1 MFLGLSA
8 AKNWRKLL
16 VVNKSVI
23 KIVAALFVALLPLV
37 IVDSPIQARVL
48 AIALLCL
55 AVWFLEIAPPFVPTF
70 LLWAL
75 VPLLLLPFDPTYSIS
90 TVLSWSAD
98 PVMAL
103 FFGGFCLGVAT
114 SVYGVDKRLASLII
128 RLGGG
133 SFYLLLCLTIGS
145 TAFLSMWM
153 SNIAAAALMIACLR
167 PLLSEFEL
175 EDRVRRI
182 LLVGVA
188 LGADLGG
195 IATPIGTG
203 PNAIA
208 IASISAKTQ
217 VSFLDWM
224 LFALPLTIGML
235 AVAFIFLSIR
245 SRNIAGEWDKRS
257 ASFVDD
263 QLETETQAKSTVPF
277 VVLISATVLSW
288 LTEPMHGIPAAVTSV
303 SAAAVM
309 FATGMLRKEHLRRI
323 DWSTLLLIAGGITLG
338 RLFERSGTIS
348 MLTSQMPFSDLDPTM
363 ALFAICLISALFSA
377 LMSNTATVVMLIPI
391 ATAIIPEPSTALL
404 VAISASFGIPFVIS
418 TPQNAMAYGE
428 GGLRT
433 SDLFYP
439 GIVIMVIGCLIVSL
453 TGRYVLG
460 LVGIQ

>member
-1 MFLGLSA
+1 MRTNII
-8 AKNWRKLL
+8 KL
-16 VVNKSVI
+16 VV
-23 KIVAALFVALLPLV
+23 AAVVALLPIV
-37 IVDSPIQARVL
+37 IVDVPLQARVL
-48 AIALLCL
+48 AIAFFCL

-75 VPLLLLPFDPTYSIS
+75 VPLLLLPLDSSYSMA

-128 RLGGG
+128 NLGGG
-133 SFYLLLCLTIGS
+133 SFYLLLGLTIGL

-167 PLLSEFEL
+167 PLLSQFAL
-175 EDRVRRI
+175 DDLIRRT

-188 LGADLGG
+188 VGANLGG

-208 IASISAKTQ
+208 IASMSSKTQ
-217 VSFLDWM
+217 VSFIDWM
-224 LFALPLTIGML
+224 FFAMPLTIGML
-235 AVAFIFLSIR
+235 AVAFIFLAVR
-245 SRNIAGEWDKRS
+245 SRNIAGEWGDRS
-257 ASFVDD
+257 PSLLDG
-263 QLETETQAKSTVPF
+263 ETRSDTKKKSSIPF
-277 VVLISATVLSW
+277 VLLISATILCWLS
-288 LTEPMHGIPAAVTSV
+288 EPIHGIPAAVTSV
-303 SAAAVM
+303 SAAAMM
-309 FATGMLRKEHLRRI
+309 FATGMLRKEHLRKI

-348 MLTSQMPFSDLDPTM
+348 MLTSQLPFSELDPTL
-363 ALFAICLISALFSA
+363 ALFAICITSALFSA

-391 ATAIIPEPSTALL
+391 ATALIPEPSTAIL
-404 VAISASFGIPFVIS
+404 VAVSASFGIPFVIS

-439 GIVIMVIGCLIVSL
+439 GIVIMVLGCLIVSL
-453 TGRYVLG
+453 TGRYALG
-460 LVGIQ
+460 FVGIQ